1 MSGECRFSWEV
12 RLLPGEDMR
21 TILDPFERLSRQ
33 IEAEMRAI
41 GPKVSIATVETSS
54 VPAFAPVAGNA
65 AIALAHRPTDARAA
79 AVVSYASEAGQFQ
92 PAGFPT
98 VICGPGSL
106 EQAHQAAEFVRT
118 EASRVGKEGVR

>member
-65 AIALAHRPTDARAA
+65 ATALAPRPTDARDAPAA
-79 AVVSYASEAGQFQ
+79 SYPSQAGQL
-92 PAGFPT
+92 PHARFPT
-98 VICGPGSL
+98 VHSRPGSIKP
-106 EQAHQAAEFVRT
+106 A
-118 EASRVGKEGVR
+118 